1 MSETPDSAL
10 PPTALP
16 DTARP
21 DTALPDTALPD
32 TAMATGNDEGQ
43 PGERNAASLDDE
55 EREMLESLEHP
66 EGGPAEPA
74 LEDSP
79 EVAAAVADDAPVP
92 SAGRPGGQDDGLAPE
107 FTDQ

>member
-10 PPTALP
+10 PPTAL
-16 DTARP
+16 P

-92 SAGRPGGQDDGLAPE
+92 SAGRAGGGERGPAGRSGRRAGP
-107 FTDQ
+107 